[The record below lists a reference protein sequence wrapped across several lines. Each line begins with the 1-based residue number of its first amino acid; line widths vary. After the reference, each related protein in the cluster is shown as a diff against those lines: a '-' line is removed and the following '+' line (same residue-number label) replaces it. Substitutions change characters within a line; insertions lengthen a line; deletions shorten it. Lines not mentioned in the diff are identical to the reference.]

1 VVVAARGDPSAALQ
15 VLRDEIRRIDPAVT
29 PFQIGTMNDQM
40 AVLLYPVRMGA
51 MLIGAFGALALVL
64 AMTGLYGV
72 VSHSASR
79 RTREMGIRMAM
90 GARPLDIVGVV
101 LREGLSLL
109 GVGLAVGLVLAGLGS
124 RVLGRFLFGVGTGD
138 ALTFVAVPLLLA
150 GVALLASW
158 LPARRAARLAPVNAL
173 RQP

>member
-1 VVVAARGDPSAALQ
+1 
-15 VLRDEIRRIDPAVT
+15 
-29 PFQIGTMNDQM
+29 
-40 AVLLYPVRMGA
+40 
-51 MLIGAFGALALVL
+51 
-64 AMTGLYGV
+64 
-72 VSHSASR
+72 
-79 RTREMGIRMAM
+79 MAM